1 MAFMLKGVVDMTK
14 FEMIGV
20 NYQYDAAT
28 VEEANKCFMHSCNIC
43 CHRGIHIECD
53 NCAIACVHNMVVASF
68 ENRRVNHENP
78 KSVGD
83 NL

>member
-1 MAFMLKGVVDMTK
+1 MVFILEGVVNMTK

-20 NYQYDAAT
+20 NYQYDAST

-53 NCAIACVHNMVVASF
+53 HCAIACAHNLMVASF
-68 ENRRVNHENP
+68 NRKLE
-78 KSVGD
+78 GAQ
-83 NL
+83 